1 MDSYLIAQKVYLAL
15 SHVRLSFQLD
25 QLLCIPSRDSLR
37 LSRREYHVL
46 WYHLSNSLSRLAFYT
61 EILFAG
67 VSAVSFQTAS
77 FRSQL
82 QLKFPRAHIFVFKIF
97 VVIVI
102 VVINIIIVVIAFCI
116 KRHRCYT
123 FLIPIRAV
131 ISTVTCSYIIQQ
143 TNVIVRVYD
152 TNCAQKILV
161 YIFFTREHHLFLV
174 W

>member
-97 VVIVI
+97 VVVDRLSEYG
-102 VVINIIIVVIAFCI
+102 VTPDYQLAPPSSPPTYLSSCCS
-116 KRHRCYT
+116 KSGEPTR
-123 FLIPIRAV
+123 PPAV
-131 ISTVTCSYIIQQ
+131 GSCTGDLTTHSTQSW
-143 TNVIVRVYD
+143 
-152 TNCAQKILV
+152 A
-161 YIFFTREHHLFLV
+161 
-174 W
+174 